1 MKSLKD
7 ILYKVEIASVIG
19 TTDLPISSV
28 HFDSRKVKK
37 QSLFVA
43 VKGTQTDGHQFI
55 SQAIKNG
62 ATAIVAEQ
70 LPFETEK
77 NISYIIV
84 KNSSKALGVLAT
96 NYFENPSEKLKLIG
110 VTGTNGKTT
119 IASLLF
125 NLFLGMNKKVG
136 MLSTIQNKINHTTIE
151 STHTTADALEI
162 NQLLSQMVE
171 KGCEYCFMEVSS
183 HAIDQNRITGLAF
196 NMMVFTNISHDH
208 LDYHST
214 FNEYINAKKK
224 VFDNL
229 NSNAVV
235 LVNNDDKHSMEMIA
249 NTKAKK
255 QTYSLKT
262 MSDFKCKIL
271 ENQFDGMLLSI
282 NNFDLWTKL
291 IGEFNA
297 YNVLAVYAVGI
308 LLETQEGKLLEGI
321 SMLSSAKG
329 RFQTVRNKEGV
340 TAIIDYAHTPDA
352 LRNVLGTINKI
363 RSGNEKL
370 ITVIGCGG
378 DRDTKKR
385 PKMAAIATDLSTQV
399 IITSDNPR
407 SENPEDII
415 KCMMA
420 GLDPVQ
426 KKKTLVIRDRKQAI
440 KTACTISEKDDIIL
454 VAGKGHE
461 KYQEIKGVKYPFDD
475 MQELKESLNLIKS

>member
-19 TTDLPISSV
+19 TTDLLISSV

-70 LPFETEK
+70 LPFETKK

-119 IASLLF
+119 IVSLLF

-136 MLSTIQNKINHTTIE
+136 MLSTIQNKINNTTIE

-171 KGCEYCFMEVSS
+171 TECEYCFMEVSS

-229 NSNAVV
+229 KSDTVA
-235 LVNNDDKHSMEMIA
+235 LVNNDDKYGMDMIRD
-249 NTKAKK
+249 TKAKK
-255 QTYSLKT
+255 QTFSLKS

-271 ENQFDGMLLSI
+271 ENQFDGMLLNI
-282 NNFDLWTKL
+282 NNYDLWTKL

-297 YNVLAVYAVGI
+297 YNVLAVYAIG
-308 LLETQEGKLLEGI
+308 LLLNTNEEKLLEGI
-321 SMLSSAKG
+321 SLLDSVEG
-329 RFQTVRNKEGV
+329 RFQSVRNKEGI
-340 TAIIDYAHTPDA
+340 TAILDYAHTPDA
-352 LRNVLGTINKI
+352 LKNVLSTINKI
-363 RSGNEKL
+363 RTGNEKL

-378 DRDTKKR
+378 DRDKTKR
-385 PKMAAIATDLSTQV
+385 PKMAVIAADLSSQV
-399 IITSDNPR
+399 ILTSDNPR
-407 SENPEDII
+407 SEKPEVII
-415 KCMMA
+415 EDMMA
-420 GLDPVQ
+420 GLDPIQ
-426 KKKTLVIRDRKQAI
+426 KKKCLEITNRKQAI
-440 KTACTISEKDDIIL
+440 KTACTLAEDGDIIL

-461 KYQEIKGVKYPFDD
+461 KYQEIKGVKYPFND
-475 MQELKESLNLIKS
+475 MQEIKKFLNLIKS

>member
-43 VKGTQTDGHQFI
+43 IKGTITDGHEYI

-62 ATAIVAEQ
+62 ATAIITEKI
-70 LPFETEK
+70 PTETEK

-84 KNSSKALGVLAT
+84 KNSSMALGVIAA
-96 NYFENPSEKLKLIG
+96 NYFNNPSEKLKLIG

-119 IASLLF
+119 IVSLLF
-125 NLFLGMNKKVG
+125 NLFLGMNKKIG
-136 MLSTIQNKINHTTIE
+136 MLSTIQNKINNKIIE
-151 STHTTADALEI
+151 RTHTTADAPQI

-183 HAIDQNRITGLAF
+183 HAIDQNRIAGLAF

-224 VFDNL
+224 VFNNL
-229 NSNAVV
+229 NSNAVA

-255 QTYSLKT
+255 HTYSLKT

-271 ENQFDGMLLSI
+271 ENQFSV
-282 NNFDLWTKL
+282 
-291 IGEFNA
+291 A
-297 YNVLAVYAVGI
+297 YY
-308 LLETQEGKLLEGI
+308 
-321 SMLSSAKG
+321 
-329 RFQTVRNKEGV
+329 
-340 TAIIDYAHTPDA
+340 
-352 LRNVLGTINKI
+352 
-363 RSGNEKL
+363 
-370 ITVIGCGG
+370 
-378 DRDTKKR
+378 
-385 PKMAAIATDLSTQV
+385 
-399 IITSDNPR
+399 
-407 SENPEDII
+407 
-415 KCMMA
+415 
-420 GLDPVQ
+420 
-426 KKKTLVIRDRKQAI
+426 
-440 KTACTISEKDDIIL
+440 
-454 VAGKGHE
+454 
-461 KYQEIKGVKYPFDD
+461 
-475 MQELKESLNLIKS
+475 

>member
-7 ILYKVEIASVIG
+7 ILYKVEISSVIG
-19 TTDLPISSV
+19 TTDLHISAIE
-28 HFDSRKVKK
+28 FDSRKVTK

-43 VKGTQTDGHQFI
+43 VKGTQVDGHKFI
-55 SQAIKNG
+55 SKAIGSG
-62 ATAIVAEQ
+62 AIVIVAERR
-70 LPFETEK
+70 PSKIREG
-77 NISYIIV
+77 ISYIIV
-84 KNSSKALGVLAT
+84 KRSSKALAVMAA
-96 NYFENPSEKLKLIG
+96 NFYDNPSEKIKLIG

-119 IASLLF
+119 IVSLLYH
-125 NLFLGMNKKVG
+125 LFLGMKKKVG
-136 MLSTIQNKINHTTIE
+136 MLSTIHNKINKKTIE
-151 STHTTADALEI
+151 STHTTGDTLQI
-162 NQLLSQMVE
+162 NQLLSQMNSR
-171 KGCEYCFMEVSS
+171 GCEYCFMEVSS
-183 HAIDQNRITGLAF
+183 HAIDQDRVESLAF
-196 NMMVFTNISHDH
+196 DIVIFTNISHDH

-214 FNEYINAKKK
+214 LNDYINVKKK

-229 NSNAVV
+229 KSDAIA

-308 LLETQEGKLLEGI
+308 LLEIQEEKLLEGI
-321 SMLSSAKG
+321 SILSSAEG

-352 LRNVLGTINKI
+352 LSNVLCTINKI

-385 PKMAAIATDLSTQV
+385 PKMAVIACNLSSQV

-426 KKKTLVIRDRKQAI
+426 KKKTLVISDRKQAI